1 VLGALYAAL
10 GALTFALNNAT
21 LRRGVLT
28 GTVMQAMAV
37 TVPVGAVGFLALAI
51 VAGAIPALLN
61 YPTTAAAWMAGQG
74 VMHFLIGRFFNYRA
88 NQLVGV
94 NLSAPVVQLQVVV
107 TMLLAVL
114 TMHEPFTGL
123 QSIGA
128 ILMLAGSF
136 ATQRR
141 SSKGMSEKAPRQAPL
156 GHAVPVPSA
165 PSGDRLERIPAFKPH
180 YFAGYFFSSCA
191 AIAYGISPLMVRLAF
206 DNAPQASVLAGGVI
220 AYAAATIV
228 FSLLLLRSPVR
239 RDIAG
244 LRRENV
250 FWFFCAAVL
259 VTVSQ
264 GFVYASLAVAPLMV
278 VTPILQLSL
287 VFRVFLS
294 WLINREYEV
303 LNASV
308 IVGSTAAIIGSILV
322 SLNTDF
328 AVSAL
333 ALPDVISSAL
343 RFRLAGS

>member
-1 VLGALYAAL
+1 
-10 GALTFALNNAT
+10 
-21 LRRGVLT
+21 
-28 GTVMQAMAV
+28 
-37 TVPVGAVGFLALAI
+37 
-51 VAGAIPALLN
+51 LLD

-74 VMHFLIGRFFNYRA
+74 IMHFVIGRFFNYRA

-107 TMLLAVL
+107 AMLLAVL
-114 TMHEPFTGL
+114 MMNEPFTGL
-123 QSIGA
+123 QLIGT

-136 ATQRR
+136 TTQKR
-141 SSKGMSEKAPRQAPL
+141 SSKGASEKAARQAL
-156 GHAVPVPSA
+156 LRHAMPVPSV
-165 PSGDRLERIPAFKPH
+165 PSRSKLEGSLAFTPH

-228 FSLLLLRSPVR
+228 FSLLLLRSAVR
-239 RDIAG
+239 RDIQG
-244 LRRENV
+244 LRRENLS
-250 FWFFCAAVL
+250 WFLCAAVL
-259 VTVSQ
+259 VTLSQ
-264 GFVYASLAVAPLMV
+264 GFVYASLAVAPLLV

-287 VFRVFLS
+287 IFRVFLS

-303 LNASV
+303 LNAGV
-308 IVGSTAAIIGSILV
+308 IVGSTAAIMGSILV

-333 ALPDVISSAL
+333 GLPDVISSTL